1 MRSFVWV
8 LPLILLVLVVIVA
21 YFLGLAQDKA
31 SKEAAFNST
40 RYVDKEKSSDKINID
55 KPDGAKNTITNS
67 SQSIIK

>member
-8 LPLILLVLVVIVA
+8 LPLILLVLVVIAA

-31 SKEAAFNST
+31 SKAAFNST

>member
-21 YFLGLAQDKA
+21 YFLELAQDKA
-31 SKEAAFNST
+31 SKAAFNST

-55 KPDGAKNTITNS
+55 KPGGAKNTITNS

>member
-31 SKEAAFNST
+31 SKEALNST
-40 RYVDKEKSSDKINID
+40 SYVYKEKSSEKINIE
-55 KPDGAKNTITNS
+55 KSEGTRNTITNS
-67 SQSIIK
+67 S

>member
-31 SKEAAFNST
+31 SKAAFNST
-40 RYVDKEKSSDKINID
+40 GYIDKEKSSEKINID
-55 KPDGAKNTITNS
+55 KPDGVKNTITNS

>member
-31 SKEAAFNST
+31 IKTALNNT
-40 RYVDKEKSSDKINID
+40 IYIDKEKSSIERQDSLK
-55 KPDGAKNTITNS
+55 KSITNPN
-67 SQSIIK
+67 QSIIR

>member
-31 SKEAAFNST
+31 IKIALNNT
-40 RYVDKEKSSDKINID
+40 GYINKEKSTIERPDNLNLQQINHSFIR
-55 KPDGAKNTITNS
+55 
-67 SQSIIK
+67 